1 MPSRPDERPLAGRRA
16 LVTGGGANLGR
27 QMATALAHAGAAVTI
42 CGRRSQP
49 LDETVAELRDL
60 GLAADA
66 VVADV
71 TDEPDRQAL
80 VAATGPI
87 DILVNNAGYS
97 KLGPWLEVSL
107 EEWREVMTINL
118 EAPFRLC
125 QLYAP
130 AMSERRWGRIINI
143 ASLYATLA
151 GDPDRYPGQGIDIAS
166 YVTSKHG
173 LLGLTRHLAVM
184 LGPDRVTVNAI
195 SPGMFVLPESTLG
208 EEARRQ
214 LELGA
219 PLKRTGSDDDL
230 ASTVVY
236 LAADGSSFVTGQNLV
251 VDGGWSIW

>member
-66 VVADV
+66 VLADV
-71 TDEPDRQAL
+71 TDEADRQEL

-107 EEWREVMTINL
+107 
-118 EAPFRLC
+118 
-125 QLYAP
+125 
-130 AMSERRWGRIINI
+130 
-143 ASLYATLA
+143 
-151 GDPDRYPGQGIDIAS
+151 
-166 YVTSKHG
+166 
-173 LLGLTRHLAVM
+173 
-184 LGPDRVTVNAI
+184 
-195 SPGMFVLPESTLG
+195 
-208 EEARRQ
+208 
-214 LELGA
+214 
-219 PLKRTGSDDDL
+219 
-230 ASTVVY
+230 
-236 LAADGSSFVTGQNLV
+236 
-251 VDGGWSIW
+251 